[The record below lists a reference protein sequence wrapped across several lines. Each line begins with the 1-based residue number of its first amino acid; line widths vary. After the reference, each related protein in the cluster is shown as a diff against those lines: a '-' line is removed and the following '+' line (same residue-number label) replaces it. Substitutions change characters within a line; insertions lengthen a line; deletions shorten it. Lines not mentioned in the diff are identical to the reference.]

1 MAPSATESPSADV
14 EMFRARKTP
23 LYLNVYHHQSLI
35 GKPME
40 KHASPQQ
47 KNENSSART
56 MKQSSRLMDRKL
68 AAQHSDARST
78 KAPFARASVAGALKS
93 RNTADSEKSSVL
105 GKRPHHKVADPSDK
119 MEPASRAPRVCGPA
133 TSPTNKTKDHD
144 KYCHFCQHVKVSM
157 LACETQFCS
166 HRFCTY
172 CLTVHLGDDVDP
184 TSSGAWRNGQWS
196 CPTCRSD
203 CCCSSGDCT
212 RNHRHCKAFRYR
224 CRRANAATLR
234 TTAAHALVSLGS
246 NPSAKPTKGARAVVA
261 GGVGGAAKMA
271 AQQECKA
278 PVGGVSPRGTRP
290 AAAEG
295 EEEEAEVM
303 VKSEDGREGEE
314 HDVMEEAV
322 LERPE
327 DDRMEG
333 LVIAAMDSNQQER
346 RLEEE
351 EAEERAAVSIKEEE
365 ELPEPRKPQE
375 ELDPSKT
382 TGEEELALKV
392 LLGLSEVLESRE
404 ACGPIKARDWGT
416 CGADIAEEAKPE
428 LLSCPSHESSAPSTP
443 PRGGGEEE
451 IVA

>member
-144 KYCHFCQHVKVSM
+144 KYCHFCQVSLARCVWFCPNCSRRLWESDSGFPSRNSSRRTSPDIMRMVLQHVKVSM

-196 CPTCRSD
+196 CPTCRS
-203 CCCSSGDCT
+203 
-212 RNHRHCKAFRYR
+212 
-224 CRRANAATLR
+224 
-234 TTAAHALVSLGS
+234 
-246 NPSAKPTKGARAVVA
+246 
-261 GGVGGAAKMA
+261 
-271 AQQECKA
+271 E
-278 PVGGVSPRGTRP
+278 
-290 AAAEG
+290 
-295 EEEEAEVM
+295 
-303 VKSEDGREGEE
+303 
-314 HDVMEEAV
+314 
-322 LERPE
+322 
-327 DDRMEG
+327 
-333 LVIAAMDSNQQER
+333 
-346 RLEEE
+346 
-351 EAEERAAVSIKEEE
+351 
-365 ELPEPRKPQE
+365 
-375 ELDPSKT
+375 
-382 TGEEELALKV
+382 
-392 LLGLSEVLESRE
+392 
-404 ACGPIKARDWGT
+404 
-416 CGADIAEEAKPE
+416 
-428 LLSCPSHESSAPSTP
+428 
-443 PRGGGEEE
+443 
-451 IVA
+451 